1 MNVLYIYIR
10 IYIYIW
16 YHMILHMWYCMILYD
31 IIWVIRGTSEYMRRV
46 DCIRIGGHR
55 SLKKNNCIASEALS
69 AHRKRQHSSWKR
81 LGKSAHFHAVVHL
94 CPFVESTFLIFWLLA
109 DFQPIPTLSKSPRH
123 FRTSNLCS
131 SWPPGTTVFCCRDTA
146 AATPA
151 AWPVTV
157 HALGHAEAIHCTHW
171 ILIKFPAQQKLSC
184 RLCRL
189 CRHAQFITI
198 PRGHHV
204 SHGGMG
210 NPVASHSLGSVRV
223 YQWNGRGHGHVATMT
238 CY

>member
-1 MNVLYIYIR
+1 
-10 IYIYIW
+10 
-16 YHMILHMWYCMILYD
+16 MISHDIAYMILYD
-31 IIWVIRGTSEYMRRV
+31 IIWYYMSHKRNKCVHEKSGLYSDWRA
-46 DCIRIGGHR
+46 
-55 SLKKNNCIASEALS
+55 SFAQKNNCIASEALS

-94 CPFVESTFLIFWLLA
+94 CPFVESTFHIFWLLA

-157 HALGHAEAIHCTHW
+157 HALGQTRW
-171 ILIKFPAQQKLSC
+171 SNSLNSKQKFS
-184 RLCRL
+184 
-189 CRHAQFITI
+189 
-198 PRGHHV
+198 
-204 SHGGMG
+204 
-210 NPVASHSLGSVRV
+210 
-223 YQWNGRGHGHVATMT
+223 
-238 CY
+238 